1 MVAERFRCTIE
12 ISSGAKL
19 AITVF
24 RQLEKK
30 LVDSINFF
38 RGSAK
43 FEAVA
48 ENVKP
53 IRKLDPLNSLIG
65 VVSNARA
72 IRIGT
77 DYCERLI
84 IGWCQ
89 IQKNLIELSDL
100 S

>member
-1 MVAERFRCTIE
+1 MVAERFSCGIE

-19 AITVF
+19 AITVL

-30 LVDSINFF
+30 TVDSTNLF

-48 ENVKP
+48 ENVKS

-65 VVSNARA
+65 VVGNSRA

-84 IGWCQ
+84 IAWSQ
-89 IQKNLIELSDL
+89 I
-100 S
+100 